1 MRTGCP
7 LPNLQITNGFVNRGL
22 ARPKHP
28 ALGRVE
34 VHRRFQPLSACPVGV
49 CRRPHRPSS
58 RAVAGWHRAPRPS
71 FSPLPVAP
79 RAKLGQQGVCHPA
92 TGLRV
97 RHWAAWYLGRR
108 PIDRHRGVAELA
120 KGSASVVEASPTLRP
135 GKMSVL
141 LLRASIL
148 QGGDSVMSRGSRLM
162 GFTLLSPFHRGPVL

>member
-1 MRTGCP
+1 MRTRCP
-7 LPNLQITNGFVNRGL
+7 LPNIQKTNGFVNRGL

-34 VHRRFQPLSACPVGV
+34 VHRRFQQPCACPGGV
-49 CRRPHRPSS
+49 WRRAHRPSS
-58 RAVAGWHRAPRPS
+58 GAVAEWQRAPRPS

-79 RAKLGQQGVCHPA
+79 RAKLGQRGVCHPA

-97 RHWAAWYLGRR
+97 RHWAAWHRGRR

-120 KGSASVVEASPTLRP
+120 KGSASVVEASATRRP

-141 LLRASIL
+141 LLRASTL
-148 QGGDSVMSRGSRLM
+148 QGGDSVISTGSRLT
-162 GFTLLSPFHRGPVL
+162 GFTLLFPFRRGPVL